1 MKLINNI
8 LFYVNNSVTYPPFK
22 NGYYLEEYFF
32 EYMKTNNIDKNSE
45 GRKYIPALWTNFQ
58 IEGWFTSKK
67 VEMQLSLDE
76 YIKENPSENGYFTV
90 VQYDDG
96 PLLRLPEGTIIYG
109 ACSGTIPLPLI
120 YEDRNNT
127 LVKLNSR
134 KFEYIEKELLCSFV
148 GTITHNVREFC
159 KNILSGRE
167 GFTMHIRNGW
177 STDVNED
184 LQKIF
189 VDNTI
194 KSKFALAP
202 RGYGRSSF
210 RFFEIFQLGSVP
222 VYVWDDIEWLPYK
235 DKIDYKKICVSIHIS
250 EINNLES
257 ILKGITE
264 KEYNEMIAEYERI
277 KHMFGL
283 NEMCKYIV
291 GQGSCYALSL
301 TAPGVKRPLLL
312 VVEPLRGSDPTTNL
326 VGGVLQPCNLRLLRA
341 AEDKFGPPPVKISL
355 CITTMDRFEK
365 FLSKNLDKYL
375 DYLIDDLIDEII
387 ICDENGNDYKQ
398 INEKYENLMKTMPNF
413 RVYKN
418 KEILGVF
425 KNKLK
430 VCSYAKNN
438 YIALIDSDNF
448 PDKTYFETAKKY
460 IENNEDK
467 MSINV
472 ILSPSYAKTLS
483 LSPFLNYKELENKV
497 LTKSNINL
505 YLRNNKLLVL
515 LNTGNYII
523 SKTITDNINYDNN
536 IMEIIS
542 GCDVVY
548 FNLLAFLQFPDLE
561 LRVVEGLEYS
571 HYESDNG
578 EYHRRD
584 PRCDYFKE
592 QIIMPE
598 YYRLC

>member
-1 MKLINNI
+1 MKLINNN

-22 NGYYLEEYFF
+22 NGYYLEEFFF
-32 EYMKTNNIDKNSE
+32 EYMRNNKLEKNTE

-58 IEGWFTSKK
+58 IEGWFTHKK
-67 VEMQLSLDE
+67 EEMQLSLDE

-96 PLLRLPEGTIIYG
+96 PLLRLPEGTVVYG

-127 LVKLNSR
+127 LIEASKKL
-134 KFEYIEKELLCSFV
+134 EYKDKKLLCSFV
-148 GTITHNVREFC
+148 GTITHNVRGYC
-159 KNILSGRE
+159 MNVLSNKE
-167 GFTMHIRNGW
+167 GFKMHIRNGW

-189 VDNTI
+189 IEDTI
-194 KSKFALAP
+194 NSKFALAP

-222 VYVWDDIEWLPYK
+222 VYIWDDIEWLPYK
-235 DKIDYKKICVSIHIS
+235 DIIDYKKICISIHIS

-257 ILKGITE
+257 ILKNITE
-264 KEYNEMIAEYERI
+264 EQYNEMINEYNRI
-277 KHMFGL
+277 KHKFDL

-291 GQGSCYALSL
+291 GERSFASQLLSSVVASSPVGSASEARNLE
-301 TAPGVKRPLLL
+301 PPK
-312 VVEPLRGSDPTTNL
+312 VVRRDRRS
-326 VGGVLQPCNLRLLRA
+326 QPCSPIEA
-341 AEDKFGPPPVKISL
+341 AEDELVKISL
-355 CITTMDRFEK
+355 CITTMDRFDK
-365 FLSKNLDKYL
+365 FLSENLDKYL

-387 ICDENGNDYKQ
+387 ICDENGNDYKK
-398 INEKYENLMKTMPNF
+398 ITDKYANLMKSTPNF
-413 RVYKN
+413 KVYKN
-418 KEILGVF
+418 EERLGVF

-430 VCSYAKNN
+430 VCSYASNK

-448 PDKTYFETAKKY
+448 PDATYFETAKKY
-460 IENNEDK
+460 IEQTK
-467 MSINV
+467 MSETV
-472 ILSPSYAKTLS
+472 ILAPSYAKTLS

-497 LTKSNINL
+497 LKKDSIKNYISGI
-505 YLRNNKLLVL
+505 KLQVL

-523 SKTITDNINYDNN
+523 SKSITDNIEYNN
-536 IMEIIS
+536 DIMDIIS

-548 FNLLAFLQFPDLE
+548 FNLLAFQQFTNME
-561 LRVVEGLEYS
+561 LHIVEGLEYS

-598 YYRLC
+598 YYLL